1 LNHQNDRVLTSIDL
15 VKNYIAKQRNPRL
28 LKGLAVRSL
37 LVIINI
43 LLKAKKVIFWLFRH
57 FFKIFNWV
65 VVYRPLVWL
74 YSLFLKVRRR
84 LINQYQRNLWLAA
97 GTVAIIALAITVSNW
112 QESDRLVAAED
123 LVRGTW
129 LSQMVGDEFNQLNDI
144 VIDDRTNQELNFNR
158 INSLY
163 SKLSLTG
170 AITSGTTGL
179 TGVTTDHWVYSL
191 GLASLPK
198 ASEQASLGAVS
209 GGRTITYYT
218 VKVGDTLS
226 GLAKSFGVSINTII
240 WQNGLSAKS
249 VIRPGDKLTI
259 LPVSGTLHKV
269 KSGDSLSKIAK
280 LYKADANAIANFN
293 NLKGDRVVIGQSL
306 IIPGGQQPATV
317 ASQVSQTIS
326 KNLKPKVQQ
335 VFSNVKK
342 TIKDNVGSGT
352 MTWPTVGHRITQY
365 YSLRHNGLDIA
376 NKVGTPIYAA
386 AGGKVEIAATGWN
399 GGYGNTVLINHGKL
413 KTRYGH
419 FSRLYVKAGQTV
431 EKGQVIGEM
440 GSTGRSTGSHLHF
453 EVISGKVRYNPL
465 NYIR

>member
-1 LNHQNDRVLTSIDL
+1 
-15 VKNYIAKQRNPRL
+15 
-28 LKGLAVRSL
+28 
-37 LVIINI
+37 
-43 LLKAKKVIFWLFRH
+43 
-57 FFKIFNWV
+57 
-65 VVYRPLVWL
+65 
-74 YSLFLKVRRR
+74 
-84 LINQYQRNLWLAA
+84 
-97 GTVAIIALAITVSNW
+97 
-112 QESDRLVAAED
+112 
-123 LVRGTW
+123 
-129 LSQMVGDEFNQLNDI
+129 
-144 VIDDRTNQELNFNR
+144 
-158 INSLY
+158 
-163 SKLSLTG
+163 
-170 AITSGTTGL
+170 
-179 TGVTTDHWVYSL
+179 
-191 GLASLPK
+191 
-198 ASEQASLGAVS
+198 
-209 GGRTITYYT
+209 
-218 VKVGDTLS
+218 
-226 GLAKSFGVSINTII
+226 
-240 WQNGLSAKS
+240 
-249 VIRPGDKLTI
+249 